1 MDVDSTINDQGVD
14 VLQWKTMSILQ
25 EVLTIDCNLEGV
37 HLTQDDQLK
46 KVVKDVYLKFMQS

>member
-37 HLTQDDQLK
+37 HLTQDDQLD
-46 KVVKDVYLKFMQS
+46 KVVKDVY